1 VEAAGHKP
9 DLSYYLKACF
19 SALRKLYQNFD
30 TDKLE
35 SILSAMMNKAD
46 NQGSKRLL
54 SAEDAELSAV
64 LETEGPRAKKKKEE
78 KKTRALF

>member
-1 VEAAGHKP
+1 
-9 DLSYYLKACF
+9 
-19 SALRKLYQNFD
+19 
-30 TDKLE
+30 
-35 SILSAMMNKAD
+35 MMNKAD

-64 LETEGPRAKKKKEE
+64 LETGAPKAKKKKEE